1 MTLFMSNTVQPLDNP
16 IVIQP
21 SLISGGDNHY
31 QAHQEMS
38 FVMKSRCE
46 SGSLGDEL
54 NFEPVTQLSLP
65 SA

>member
-1 MTLFMSNTVQPLDNP
+1 MTLFMSNTVQPLDKP

-21 SLISGGDNHY
+21 SLISGGDIHY
-31 QAHQEMS
+31 QAHPRMS
-38 FVMKSRCE
+38 FGMESRCE
-46 SGSLGDEL
+46 SGSLADEL

>member
-46 SGSLGDEL
+46 SGSQCAG
-54 NFEPVTQLSLP
+54 NSP
-65 SA
+65 SATFWA

>member
-21 SLISGGDNHY
+21 SLISGGDIHY

-38 FVMKSRCE
+38 FVMESRCE
-46 SGSLGDEL
+46 SGSQCAG
-54 NFEPVTQLSLP
+54 NSP
-65 SA
+65 SATFWA